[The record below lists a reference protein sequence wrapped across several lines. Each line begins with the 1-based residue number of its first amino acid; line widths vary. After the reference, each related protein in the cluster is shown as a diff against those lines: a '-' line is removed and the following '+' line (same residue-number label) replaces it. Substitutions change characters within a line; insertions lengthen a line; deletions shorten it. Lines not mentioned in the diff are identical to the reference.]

1 MRLTFIGAA
10 HEVTGSMSLIELGGR
25 YIMVDCG
32 MEQGKNIYQNAPLD
46 VDPSKIEAMVLTHAH
61 VDHSGNI
68 PLLYRKGFRGNIY
81 ATEDTCRLCG
91 IMLRDCAHIKETEAE
106 YANKKA
112 QRAGRKEV
120 EPEYDMQDAEGALE
134 LFVPVGYSEMCDIF
148 DGARVRFTDVGH
160 LLGSAAA
167 ELFLTE
173 GEESRKIVFSGDVG
187 NIDQPI
193 IKDPQNV
200 YGADYLVI
208 ESTYGARIHQYP
220 SESDPVGTLAGVIQ
234 RTLDRGGNV
243 IIPSFAVGRTQDI
256 LYYIRQIKADGL
268 VKGHDGFE
276 VYVDSPLSVQATE
289 IFMECSR
296 GCLDEE
302 ALALVDAGINP
313 IIFDGLR
320 TTQSVDESKALNT
333 DPVPKVI
340 ISSAGMCDAGR
351 IRHHLKHNLWN
362 TASTLLF
369 VGYQSVG
376 TLGRRIE
383 DGADSVNLFG
393 ESIAVNC
400 EIALLPSVSGHADSA
415 HLVEWVKAIGEIPK
429 RIFINHGDDENS
441 SALRKRLSE
450 EGYKAY
456 VPYSGTV
463 YDLVKDSFVAA
474 PEGIA
479 LEKETI
485 TVRSEKPTI
494 DLIRQALS
502 RLSGLVSRMSNF
514 RDSTL
519 RGYLQKLTE
528 IIEDVEKR

>member
-10 HEVTGSMSLIELGGR
+10 HEVTGSMNLVELGGR

-32 MEQGKNIYQNAPLD
+32 MEQGKNVYENAPLE

-81 ATEDTCRLCG
+81 TTPDTKKLCE

-106 YANKKA
+106 YASRKA
-112 QRAGRKEV
+112 QRAGRREV
-120 EPEYDMQDAEGALE
+120 EPEYGMQDAEGALE
-134 LFVPVGYSEMCDIF
+134 LFYPVEYGEICPIF
-148 DGARVRFTDVGH
+148 EGAQVRFTDVGH

-173 GEESRKIVFSGDVG
+173 GNESRKVVFSGDVG

-193 IKDPQNV
+193 IKDPQTV
-200 YGADYLVI
+200 DGADYLVI
-208 ESTYGARIHQYP
+208 ESTYGARIHQYA
-220 SESDPVGTLAGVIQ
+220 SDADPVRTLADVIQ

-256 LYYIRQIKADGL
+256 LYYIRQIKSEGL
-268 VKGHDGFE
+268 VRNHDGFE

-296 GCLDEE
+296 SCLDEE
-302 ALALVDAGINP
+302 ALELLDAGINP

-362 TASTLLF
+362 QASTVLF

-383 DGADSVNLFG
+383 DGADSVTLFG

-400 EIALLPSVSGHADSA
+400 EIAMLPAVSGHADSP
-415 HLVEWVKAIGEIPK
+415 HLVQWVKDIGQMPQ

-441 SALRKRLSE
+441 SALRKRLTE
-450 EGYKAY
+450 EGYRAY

-463 YDLVKDSFVAA
+463 YDLLKDAFVSA
-474 PEGIA
+474 PEGVA
-479 LEKETI
+479 LENETI
-485 TVRSEKPTI
+485 TVSSDRTTI
-494 DLIRQALS
+494 DLIRQAIS
-502 RLSGLVSRMSNF
+502 RLSSLVSRMSNF

-528 IIEDVEKR
+528 IIEDAEKR

>member
-10 HEVTGSMSLIELGGR
+10 HEVTGSMSLLEVGGR

-32 MEQGKNIYQNAPLD
+32 MEQGKNVYENAPLD

-68 PLLYRKGFRGNIY
+68 PLVYRKGFRGRIY
-81 ATEDTCRLCG
+81 ATPDTIKLCG

-106 YANKKA
+106 YASRKA
-112 QRAGRKEV
+112 QRAGKRQV
-120 EPEYDMQDAEGALE
+120 DPEYSMEDAEGALD
-134 LFVPVGYSEMCDIF
+134 LFVPVEYGETAPVIE
-148 DGARVRFTDVGH
+148 GAEVRFTDVGH

-208 ESTYGARIHQYP
+208 ESTYGARIHQYV
-220 SESDPVGTLAGVIQ
+220 SDSDPVKALADVIQ

-268 VKGHDGFE
+268 VKNHDGFE

-289 IFMECSR
+289 IFMDCSR
-296 GCLDEE
+296 SCLDEE
-302 ALALVDAGINP
+302 ALQLLDAGINP

-320 TTQSVDESKALNT
+320 TTESVDESKALNT

-362 TASTLLF
+362 SASTVLF

-383 DGADSVNLFG
+383 DGADSVTLFG
-393 ESIAVNC
+393 ESIAINC
-400 EIALLPSVSGHADSA
+400 EIAMLPAVSGHADSA
-415 HLVEWVKAIGEIPK
+415 HLVEWVRGIGEKPK

-441 SALRKRLSE
+441 SALRKRLTE
-450 EGYKAY
+450 DGYRAY

-463 YDLVKDSFVAA
+463 YDLLKDSFVTA
-474 PEGIA
+474 PEGVA
-479 LEKETI
+479 LEQETI
-485 TVRSEKPTI
+485 TIRSERSTL
-494 DLIRQALS
+494 DLIRQAIS
-502 RLSGLVSRMSNF
+502 RLSGLVSRMENF

-528 IIEDVEKR
+528 IIEDAEKR